1 MSEDLITND
10 STQNHGPLGAN
21 NPDAHEVLLT
31 WLSQPEQQ
39 LTEAVRDLSAEQ
51 ITRLL
56 SGIGEVFRRQ
66 VTKFTGMQEIGS
78 ALGQTMQLDELLHL
92 IMDKIVRLMDAER
105 ATLFLVD
112 SETGELWSKVAKG
125 GVDTEIRLKPGEG
138 LAGWVA
144 ETGNSINIGDAY
156 NDARFQPGVD
166 LQTGFDTRNMLCQ
179 PVRNQDGEIIG
190 VVQVLN
196 RAEGSFSD
204 RDENLLSAI
213 ASQTAVAI
221 ENSKLYLSVVEQN
234 VKLERARM
242 DLQHKVRELDLLYD
256 VERELSGAIDL
267 NELIASITQKT
278 LELISAQAS
287 ALTLHE
293 TGHNRMFVMVNRAC
307 ADTCAEHQADSTDTG
322 EPPDK
327 APQWEFSTRNIPHD
341 HGIASKV
348 IASKQTFRCDT
359 GGCGEVAD
367 AASEEIGICV
377 ESVICVPLF
386 DEDECIGALEVMNRM
401 PSPGDSSAPYL
412 DGAGGFSDDDRKVLT
427 LIAGQIAGVVA
438 SRRHRHK
445 QEKVERLSAIG
456 QMLTGVVHDLKNPI
470 AVISGNAQLMVRA
483 DDREK
488 RSEYA
493 ASINKQF
500 EHLNQM
506 TRELLTFA
514 RGDHEISMAEV
525 DLEAFNA
532 EVDELLLHELNNT
545 DIAYRTELVLKNNA
559 TKTAKFDAA
568 KIKRAIMNLARNA
581 AEAMPEGGEFEMRV
595 ERDENPAEIRFICQD
610 TGPGVPDEIQDT
622 LFDSFVTSGKVNGT
636 GLGLAIV
643 KKIVDEHHASI
654 TYENN
659 HEDGSGAAFMIRIP
673 QLASV

>member
-1 MSEDLITND
+1 MSKDLITSD
-10 STQNHGPLGAN
+10 SIGSRA
-21 NPDAHEVLLT
+21 
-31 WLSQPEQQ
+31 LSQPADSDAHDVLLAWLNQPEEE
-39 LTEAVRDLSAEQ
+39 LSEAVRELSVEQ

-66 VTKFTGMQEIGS
+66 VAKFTGMQEIGS
-78 ALGQTMQLDELLHL
+78 ALSQTMHLDELLLL
-92 IMDKIVRLMDAER
+92 IMEKIVRLMDAER

-112 SETGELWSKVAKG
+112 AETGELWSKVDQG
-125 GVDTEIRLKPGEG
+125 GINTEIRLKPGEG

-144 ETGNSINIGDAY
+144 ETGTSINVRDAY
-156 NDARFQPGVD
+156 NDDRFQPDID

-196 RAEGSFSD
+196 RVAGSFTEQ
-204 RDENLLSAI
+204 DENLLSAI

-221 ENSKLYLSVVEQN
+221 ENSKLYLSMVEQN
-234 VKLERARM
+234 IMLERARM

-267 NELIASITQKT
+267 DELIASITQKT

-287 ALTLHE
+287 ALTLRE
-293 TGHNRMFVMVNRAC
+293 AEHNRMFVMVNRAC
-307 ADTCAEHQADSTDTG
+307 RAEAMGAEQ
-322 EPPDK
+322 
-327 APQWEFSTRNIPHD
+327 PQWEFSTRDIPHD
-341 HGIASKV
+341 HGIAAKV
-348 IASKQTFRCDT
+348 IASKSAFRCDT
-359 GGCGEVAD
+359 GGCGGVAD
-367 AASEEIGICV
+367 AASDEIGIVV

-386 DEDECIGALEVMNRM
+386 DENECIGALEVINRV
-401 PSPGDSSAPYL
+401 PSPNDSSAPFL
-412 DGAGGFSDDDRKVLT
+412 KEPLGFSDDDHKVLT
-427 LIAGQIAGVVA
+427 LIAGQIAGAVA
-438 SRRHRHK
+438 SRRHRHQ

-514 RGDHEISMAEV
+514 RGDHDISMAQV

-532 EVDELLLHELNNT
+532 EVDELLFHELNDT
-545 DIAYRTELVLKNNA
+545 GVSYQTQLRCQQGAPR
-559 TKTAKFDAA
+559 TAKFDAG
-568 KIKRAIMNLARNA
+568 KLKRAIMNLARNA
-581 AEAMPEGGEFEMRV
+581 AEAMPDGGHFEMRV
-595 ERDENPAEIRFICQD
+595 ERDEQPAEIRFICQD
-610 TGPGVPDEIQDT
+610 TGPGVPEEIRTT
-622 LFDSFVTSGKVNGT
+622 LFDSFVTAGKLHGT

-643 KKIVDEHHASI
+643 KKIVDEHHGSI
-654 TYENN
+654 TYE
-659 HEDGSGAAFMIRIP
+659 HRDGAGACFLIRIP
-673 QLASV
+673 QLASS

>member
-1 MSEDLITND
+1 MSEDLITSD
-10 STQNHGPLGAN
+10 SITQRSALRASS
-21 NPDAHEVLLT
+21 PDAHDVLLT
-31 WLSQPEQQ
+31 WLNQPEHE
-39 LTEAVRDLSAEQ
+39 LADAVRDLSPEQ

-78 ALGQTMQLDELLHL
+78 ALGQTMHLDELLQL

-112 SETGELWSKVAKG
+112 PDTGELWSKVAQG
-125 GVDTEIRLKPGEG
+125 DINTEIRLQPGEG

-144 ETGNSINIGDAY
+144 QTGTSINVRDAY
-156 NDARFQPGVD
+156 NDERFQRGVD

-179 PVRNQDGEIIG
+179 PVRNQEGEIIG

-204 RDENLLSAI
+204 QDESLLSAI

-221 ENSKLYLSVVEQN
+221 ENSKLYLSVLEQN
-234 VKLERARM
+234 TKLERARM
-242 DLQHKVRELDLLYD
+242 ELQHKVRELDLLYD
-256 VERELSGAIDL
+256 VERELSAAVDL
-267 NELIASITQKT
+267 EELVESITQKT

-293 TGHNRMFVMVNRAC
+293 AEHNRMFVMVNRAG
-307 ADTCAEHQADSTDTG
+307 AKTCDGGDASNGRATATG
-322 EPPDK
+322 E
-327 APQWEFSTRNIPHD
+327 PQWEFSTRDIPHGY
-341 HGIASKV
+341 GIASKV
-348 IASKQTFRCDT
+348 IASKTTFRCDT

-367 AASEEIGICV
+367 AASDEIGICV

-386 DEDECIGALEVMNRM
+386 DEDECIGALEVMNRV
-401 PSPGDSSAPYL
+401 PSPNDSMAPFIDQPL
-412 DGAGGFSDDDRKVLT
+412 GFSEDDRKVLT
-427 LIAGQIAGVVA
+427 LIAGQIASTVA
-438 SRRHRHK
+438 ARRHRYK

-506 TRELLTFA
+506 TRELLSFA
-514 RGDHEISMAEV
+514 RGEHEITMAEV

-532 EVDELLLHELNNT
+532 EVDELLLHELNDT
-545 DIAYRTELVLKNNA
+545 GVTYETKLIRKNDA
-559 TKTAKFDAA
+559 PKTAKFDAG

-581 AEAMPEGGEFEMRV
+581 AEAMPDGGHFEMRV
-595 ERDENPAEIRFICQD
+595 ERDENPAEIRFVCSD
-610 TGPGVPDEIQDT
+610 TGPGVPEDIQAT
-622 LFDSFVTSGKVNGT
+622 LFDSFVTSGKQNGT

-643 KKIVDEHHASI
+643 KKIVDDHHASI
-654 TYENN
+654 TYQNQA
-659 HEDGSGAAFMIRIP
+659 DGGAAFIIRIP
-673 QLASV
+673 QLASI